1 MHRYVYVVYV
11 ADDADENRDEHQVEA
26 DLLVEEMPILDGD
39 GEAVLLVHGQAES
52 AVAYVFLEAF
62 LVGHY
67 QNLYLFK
74 YQMYKCHL
82 CKVLV

>member
-1 MHRYVYVVYV
+1 M

-26 DLLVEEMPILDGD
+26 DLLAEEMQIVGGD
-39 GEAVLLVHGQAES
+39 LVAVPVVHDQAES
-52 AVAYVFLEAF
+52 ALAYVFLGAF
-62 LVGHY
+62 LVGHC

-82 CKVLV
+82 CKVRV